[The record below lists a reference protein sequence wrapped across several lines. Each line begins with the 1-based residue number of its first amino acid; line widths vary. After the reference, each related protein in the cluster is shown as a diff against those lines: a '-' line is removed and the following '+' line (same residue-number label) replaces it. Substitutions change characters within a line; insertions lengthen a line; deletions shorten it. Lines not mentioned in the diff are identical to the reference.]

1 MASKQVVNEIKAL
14 RDEISRHNRLYYE
27 EAEPEISDREYD
39 RLMARLMELEAE
51 HPELLTPDSPS
62 QRVGGAPLAEFQS
75 VVHAVPMLSIDNTY
89 NFDEV
94 REWDARV
101 RRGLNPGEPV
111 TYVVE
116 LKVDGVA
123 VSLRYEEG
131 RFVLGATRGDGER
144 GDDITA
150 NLRTVRE
157 IPLVLQ
163 RPPPCPARGSGRGL
177 HDQSRSW
184 PGSTSCAGPK
194 GEKPFE
200 NPRNSTAGSL
210 KLLDPRIC
218 GQRRLR
224 FISHGLGE
232 AQGLHETSYEKI
244 TRKMKEWGIPVSPLT
259 RTYDS
264 IDQVIEHARE
274 WEHKRNTL
282 DFQTDGLV
290 IKVDDLGQRE
300 RLGARSKSP
309 RWTIAFKYEAEQAIT
324 KITHISVQVGKTGKL
339 TPVADLVPVRL
350 GGTTVKRAT
359 LHNAEEIARKDIRV
373 GDTVVIQKAGEIIPQ
388 VVRVEHE
395 GRDGSEVP
403 FVFPTHCPNCGAPVV
418 RDPEEVDYRCS
429 NPPSAC
435 TEQLKGRL
443 RYFAHRDA
451 MDIDGLG
458 EKLIEQLVSGG
469 LVRSLADLYRL
480 DVPTLA
486 DLERMGKKSA
496 ENLVAAIEGSKHRSL
511 DRLISGLAIRH
522 VGTRMAEVLA
532 GRYHTLETL
541 RNASLAEL
549 EATPEVGPVVAA
561 ERSRLLPEPR
571 EPPVA
576 RRPDRRGGRARAYK
590 PPTAAG
596 GKLVFAGKTFV
607 LTGTLPEAHPPRGRG
622 DHQDAG
628 RKGERLRLQ
637 DDQLRPRRRRGRQ
650 QARQGPRA
658 GRPRHRRGRVRAD
671 GGVSSDM
678 APGGWMT
685 GRSLTREDPSR
696 TDVLPESSSAPH
708 FEQNL
713 HRLEPVMVE
722 KRGAALVAELR
733 ES

>member
-1 MASKQVVNEIKAL
+1 MASKKVEHEIGKL
-14 RDEISRHNRLYYE
+14 RDEINRHNRLYYLD
-27 EAEPEISDREYD
+27 AAPEISDREYD

-51 HPELLTPDSPS
+51 HPELVSPVSPS
-62 QRVGGAPLAEFQS
+62 QRVGGAPLAEFAS
-75 VVHAVPMLSIDNTY
+75 VAHAVPMLSIDNTY

-101 RRGLNPGEPV
+101 RRGLNPGELV
-111 TYVVE
+111 TYVIE

-131 RFVLGATRGDGER
+131 KFVLGATRGDGER

-150 NLRTVRE
+150 NLRTVRD
-157 IPLVLQ
+157 IPLSLHG
-163 RPPPCPARGSGRGL
+163 RPPALLEVRGEVFMTNSELARLNELRRA
-177 HDQSRSW
+177 D
-184 PGSTSCAGPK
+184 

-200 NPRNSTAGSL
+200 NPRNSTAGTL
-210 KLLDPRIC
+210 KLLDSRIC
-218 GQRRLR
+218 AGRRLR

-232 AQGLHETSYEKI
+232 ARGLQEDSYQKI
-244 TRKMKEWGIPVSPLT
+244 TQKMKAWGVPVSDLT
-259 RTYDS
+259 RCYDS
-264 IDQVIEHARE
+264 IDAVIEHARE

-290 IKVDDLGQRE
+290 IKIDDLNQRQ

-324 KITHISVQVGKTGKL
+324 KIAHIGVQVGKTGKL

-350 GGTTVKRAT
+350 AGTTVKRAT
-359 LHNAEEIARKDIRV
+359 LHNADEIARKDIRI

-418 RDPEEVDYRCS
+418 RDPHEVDYRCS

-443 RYFAHRDA
+443 RYYAHRDA

-458 EKLIEQLVSGG
+458 DKLIDQLVSGS

-496 ENLVAAIEGSKHRSL
+496 ENLVAAIEGSKHRTL
-511 DRLISGLAIRH
+511 DRFLAGMAIRH
-522 VGTRMAEVLA
+522 VGTRMAEILA
-532 GRYHTLETL
+532 ERYQTLDRL
-541 RNASLAEL
+541 KSASLAEL

-561 ERSRLLPEPR
+561 SVHDFFQNPEHRRLLEDLAAVGVSPQ
-571 EPPVA
+571 
-576 RRPDRRGGRARAYK
+576 AYK
-590 PPTAAG
+590 SPTTG
-596 GKLVFAGKTFV
+596 GSQLVFAGKTFV
-607 LTGTLPEAHPPRGRG
+607 LTGTLPKRTRPEAEALIKQLGG
-622 DHQDAG
+622 KVSGSVSKMTSFVLAG
-628 RKGERLRLQ
+628 AEAGSKLDKARDLGIAVIDEAEFERM
-637 DDQLRPRRRRGRQ
+637 
-650 QARQGPRA
+650 A
-658 GRPRHRRGRVRAD
+658 G
-671 GGVSSDM
+671 
-678 APGGWMT
+678 
-685 GRSLTREDPSR
+685 
-696 TDVLPESSSAPH
+696 
-708 FEQNL
+708 
-713 HRLEPVMVE
+713 VE
-722 KRGAALVAELR
+722 
-733 ES
+733 